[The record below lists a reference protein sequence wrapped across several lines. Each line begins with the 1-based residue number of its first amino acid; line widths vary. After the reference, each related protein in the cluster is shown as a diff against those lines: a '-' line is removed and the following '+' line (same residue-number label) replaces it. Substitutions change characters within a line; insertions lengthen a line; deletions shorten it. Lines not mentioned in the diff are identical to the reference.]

1 MTLTELADQ
10 IGMALANLSILKT
23 GKARAIRFSTLD
35 AICEAL
41 VIWDAGARYIMVLLG
56 SIMGTLA
63 PLAHMMRAGRVGG
76 RIVNSSGILFWVWT
90 LLTLQVTAVFSLV
103 LSVLGLWN
111 LSWRRG
117 LSNAEQHSAFVSETK

>member
-1 MTLTELADQ
+1 
-10 IGMALANLSILKT
+10 MALPNLSILKT

-63 PLAHMMRAGRVGG
+63 PLAHDACGTCWRTHRQLQWNSFLGMDAPHATSHGSFFTRSVRA
-76 RIVNSSGILFWVWT
+76 RITEPFPTPRPVE
-90 LLTLQVTAVFSLV
+90 
-103 LSVLGLWN
+103 
-111 LSWRRG
+111 RR
-117 LSNAEQHSAFVSETK
+117 AAFGVRLRN